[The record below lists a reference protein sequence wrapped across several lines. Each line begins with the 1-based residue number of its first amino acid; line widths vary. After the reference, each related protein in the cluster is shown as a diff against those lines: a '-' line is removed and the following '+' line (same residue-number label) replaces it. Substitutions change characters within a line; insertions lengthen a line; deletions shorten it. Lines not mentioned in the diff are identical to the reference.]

1 MEQAVA
7 FFSLCH
13 SSEREVETQSFARV
27 REHSARLHAL
37 VHTPQD
43 FLSHS
48 NDRHV
53 DRIHMHFH
61 ENQTDTQHHSVG
73 STTPL
78 RNPSDTGLVRLAIR
92 PNYLP
97 PQLSIV
103 ALTCFFGHVT
113 CSLWVRVFPIWVC
126 CVCSQCDLV
135 GAVPRSQAPWWI
147 FFKARFLASVAT
159 VSLNVLLRRRGLVAL
174 PSGFVISVTSTSVGS
189 LFWFFHHVM
198 FQA

>member
-1 MEQAVA
+1 MKNMEQAVA
-7 FFSLCH
+7 FFSVCH

-61 ENQTDTQHHSVG
+61 ENQMDTQHHSVG

-78 RNPSDTGLVRLAIR
+78 RNPSDTTFGYEAT
-92 PNYLP
+92 LP
-97 PQLSIV
+97 PSTVLNRGSHLFLWSRHLFTLGSRV
-103 ALTCFFGHVT
+103 S
-113 CSLWVRVFPIWVC
+113 SLGVLCLFPV
-126 CVCSQCDLV
+126 
-135 GAVPRSQAPWWI
+135 
-147 FFKARFLASVAT
+147 
-159 VSLNVLLRRRGLVAL
+159 
-174 PSGFVISVTSTSVGS
+174 
-189 LFWFFHHVM
+189 
-198 FQA
+198 